1 MNDVY
6 KEAFAEVLEVIK
18 HSNKN
23 IKNKIPRKFITFL
36 KNNKDKNYNV
46 NINFYNKTWETT
58 VKSETR
64 AILALIYRDY
74 IVSPEERKK
83 LLLQEKE
90 ENLKIE
96 AELREKYNPNDIF
109 KKNIRIKNNY
119 QENTENHA
127 NSIPCEYE
135 ESIFTKIKNFI
146 FKILQIKQK
155 S

>member
-1 MNDVY
+1 MNNIY
-6 KEAFAEVLEVIK
+6 REAFAEVLEVIK

-23 IKNKIPRKFITFL
+23 IKSKIPQKFITFL

-46 NINFYNKTWETT
+46 NINFYDKTWENT

-74 IVSPEERKK
+74 IVSTEERKK
-83 LLLQEKE
+83 LILEEKE

-96 AELREKYNPNDIF
+96 AELREKYNPNNVF
-109 KKNIRIKNNY
+109 KKNNSIQKNYQQNINNY
-119 QENTENHA
+119 T

-135 ESIFTKIKNFI
+135 KSLFTKIKNLI
-146 FKILQIKQK
+146 FKMLHINK
-155 S
+155 